1 MIWMSA
7 STLAGGDR
15 ESYNLPAAA
24 VALRPVGAAAP
35 APLYAAPSVGGMGYH
50 EASSRAS
57 QPVGWG
63 RLAVGA
69 RCLVGGVRQPRSGD
83 GATAGHDVPLRQR
96 MRAALKLLFGP
107 AKTAGG

>member
-1 MIWMSA
+1 MI
-7 STLAGGDR
+7 G

-35 APLYAAPSVGGMGYH
+35 APLYAAPAVGGMGYH
-50 EASSRAS
+50 ENGFPGVSAGLDGVAWPSAGAVSSVAFVS
-57 QPVGWG
+57 Q
-63 RLAVGA
+63 
-69 RCLVGGVRQPRSGD
+69 RSGD
-83 GATAGHDVPLRQR
+83 GATAGQNVPLRQR